1 MSATLAII
9 LAGVAAFAASLFAA
23 HRNGRRVERARNAER
38 VGEVVKERVEAEKK
52 LDATIEGA
60 QLRADQAKAE
70 NTKRIDKEQGEEPSW
85 ADLQAQ
91 QKELE
96 AWDDS

>member
-1 MSATLAII
+1 MSATLGLI

-60 QLRADQAKAE
+60 QKRADQAKE
-70 NTKRIDKEQGEEPSW
+70 GNTARINQEQGQAPSW
-85 ADLQAQ
+85 ADLEAQ
-91 QKELE
+91 QKEIQ
-96 AWDDS
+96 AWDEI